1 MQFEKNSPLRPP
13 PPPMDSFIQ
22 HGQVLLEVCDNLVPG
37 NLRGY
42 APDVGQCRGGGQLKY
57 HCSDVV

>member
-13 PPPMDSFIQ
+13 MYGSTQ
-22 HGQVLLEVCDNLVPG
+22 HGQVLLEVHDKLFPA

-42 APDVGQCRGGGQLKY
+42 APDAGQY
-57 HCSDVV
+57 HVKL